1 MAATVTPHVPSR
13 SKRVFEN
20 PPSFS
25 TSKSKSRQ
33 AKQQWTAPSG
43 DGKKENKSD
52 LILQRPDEI
61 EDSIMA
67 KVPTRLVDFQVP
79 SPS

>member
-1 MAATVTPHVPSR
+1 MAATVTPRVPSR

-20 PPSFS
+20 PPFS
-25 TSKSKSRQ
+25 TSRSKSRQ

-67 KVPTRLVDFQVP
+67 KVPTQLVDFQVP